1 MKNKSLLLAIGA
13 VALAITAN
21 IQLQKSTVDE
31 SEQPMLTNDI
41 AAEYVQLTLAL
52 GEHEAGYI
60 DAYYGPEKWQEK
72 VKGSSKSLQ
81 EIVQEAKLLIHH
93 LSFQIADKNKLD
105 EIEQLRLSYLDAQL
119 NALIARTKMN
129 IGDVKYSFDEETL
142 ALFNTEAPKKEWAEF
157 QQAID
162 QLDQLLPGEQD
173 ILVKLEAFRKQ
184 FIIPQDKLKPVFD
197 VAIKECR
204 DRTKQ
209 HVELL
214 ANENF
219 ELEFVTDKPW
229 SGYNWY
235 KGDAYSLIQVNV
247 ELPIDISRA
256 IDLGCHEGYPGH
268 HTYNGLLEANL
279 YKKRGWVEFSVYPLF
294 SPQSLIAEGS
304 ANYGIEMAF
313 PGDEKI
319 KFEQEVLFPLAGLDA
334 NKAKQYAAVNKLVA
348 KVSYAGNEVGRQYQN
363 GEIDAVRAAQLLE
376 QYALMSP
383 AKAKQRVKF
392 MDTYG
397 SYIINYN
404 WGKDLVKNWVEKGE
418 SLSFDEKWERFSK
431 LLSTPRLPSTLN

>member
-1 MKNKSLLLAIGA
+1 MKNKSLLLAVAA
-13 VALAITAN
+13 VALAIVAN
-21 IQLQKSTVDE
+21 IQLQKSAVDK
-31 SEQPMLTNDI
+31 SEQPMTTDEI
-41 AAEYVQLTLAL
+41 ATDYVKLSLSL

-60 DAYYGPEKWQEK
+60 DAYYGPEQWQQA
-72 VKGSSKSLQ
+72 VKESSKSLTD
-81 EIVQEAKLLIHH
+81 IVQEAKQLLHH
-93 LSFQIADKNKLD
+93 LSFQLADKHKL
-105 EIEQLRLSYLDAQL
+105 EQIEQLRLSYLDAQL
-119 NALIARTKMN
+119 NALIARTQMN
-129 IGDVKYSFDEETL
+129 IGEVKLNFDEQSQ
-142 ALFNTEAPKKEWAEF
+142 ALFNTQAPNKDWSEF

-162 QLDQLLPGEQD
+162 QLDQLLPGNED
-173 ILVKLEAFRKQ
+173 TLVKLEAFRQQ
-184 FIIPQDKLKPVFD
+184 FVIPEHKLKPVFEL
-197 VAIKECR
+197 AIKECR

-219 ELEFVTDKPW
+219 ELEFVKDKPW

-247 ELPIDISRA
+247 ELPINISRA

-279 YKKRGWVEFSVYPLF
+279 YQQRGWVEFSVYPLF

-313 PGDEKI
+313 PADEKV
-319 KFEQEVLFPLAGLDA
+319 KFEQEFLFPLAGLDA
-334 NKAKQYAAVNKLVA
+334 SKAGQYEAVNKLVA
-348 KVSYAGNEVGRQYQN
+348 KVSYAGNEVGRLYLN
-363 GEIDAVRAAQLLE
+363 GEIDGNKAAELLQ

-404 WGKDLVKNWVEKGE
+404 WGKDLVKAWVENE
-418 SLSFDEKWERFSK
+418 PNLTQAQKWQRFSK
-431 LLSTPRLPSTLN
+431 LLSSPRLPSTLN

>member
-1 MKNKSLLLAIGA
+1 MKNKSLFLAVGV
-13 VALAITAN
+13 VAIAIAAN

-31 SEQPMLTNDI
+31 SEQPKPVSDI
-41 AAEYVQLTLAL
+41 ASDYVKLSLAL

-60 DAYYGPEKWQEK
+60 DAYYGPAQWQQA
-72 VKGSSKSLQ
+72 VKTEQKSLQ
-81 EIVQEAKLLIHH
+81 QIVTEAKQLLHH
-93 LSFQIADKNKLD
+93 LSFAIADKHKL
-105 EIEQLRLSYLDAQL
+105 EEVEALRLSYLDAQL

-129 IGDVKYSFDEETL
+129 IGDTKYSFDEASQ
-142 ALFNTEAPKKEWAEF
+142 ALFNTQAPNKDWSEF
-157 QQAID
+157 EQAITE
-162 QLDQLLPGEQD
+162 LDKLLPGEED
-173 ILVKLEAFRKQ
+173 VLTKLEAFRKQ
-184 FIIPQDKLKPVFD
+184 FVIPQDKLKPVFD
-197 VAIKECR
+197 LAIKECR
-204 DRTKQ
+204 DRTKK

-214 ANENF
+214 SNENF

-247 ELPIDISRA
+247 ELPINISRA

-279 YKKRGWVEFSVYPLF
+279 YDKRGWVEFSVYPLF

-319 KFEQEVLFPLAGLDA
+319 EFEQQYLFPLAGLDA
-334 NKAKQYAAVNKLVA
+334 SKAQQYEQVSKLVA
-348 KVSYAGNEVGRQYQN
+348 KVSYAGNEVGRAYLN
-363 GEIDAVRAAQLLE
+363 GEVDGDKAAQLLE

-404 WGKDLVKNWVEKGE
+404 WGKDLVKNWVEQDGQ
-418 SLSFDEKWERFSK
+418 LTDDEKWQRFAK
-431 LLSTPRLPSTLN
+431 LLSTPRLPSTLD

>member
-1 MKNKSLLLAIGA
+1 MKNKSLLLAVGV

-21 IQLQKSTVDE
+21 IQLQKSTVDK
-31 SEQPMLTNDI
+31 SEQPMPTNDI
-41 AAEYVQLTLAL
+41 AAEYVKLTLAL

-60 DAYYGPEKWQEK
+60 DAYYGPEKWQEA
-72 VKGSSKSLQ
+72 VKSGSKGLQ
-81 EIVQEAKLLIHH
+81 DIVKEAKQLLHH
-93 LSFQIADKNKLD
+93 LSFQIADMNKLD
-105 EIEQLRLSYLDAQL
+105 EVEQLRLSYLDAQL
-119 NALIARTKMN
+119 NALIARTQMN

-142 ALFNTEAPKKEWAEF
+142 ALFNTEAPKKDWAEF
-157 QQAID
+157 QLAID
-162 QLDQLLPGEQD
+162 QLDKLLPGEED
-173 ILVKLEAFRKQ
+173 TLVKLDNFRQQ
-184 FIIPQDKLKPVFD
+184 FVIPQDKLKAVFD

-214 ANENF
+214 GNENF

-247 ELPIDISRA
+247 ELPINISRA

-279 YKKRGWVEFSVYPLF
+279 FKKRGWVEFSVYPLF

-313 PGDEKI
+313 PGEEKI

-334 NKAKQYAAVNKLVA
+334 SKAEQYDAVNKLVA
-348 KVSYAGNEVGRQYQN
+348 KVSYAGNEVGRQYLN
-363 GEIDAVRAAQLLE
+363 GEIDGDKAAQLLE

-404 WGKDLVKNWVEKGE
+404 WGKDLVKNWVEQDQNM
-418 SLSFDEKWERFSK
+418 SFDEKWQRFSK